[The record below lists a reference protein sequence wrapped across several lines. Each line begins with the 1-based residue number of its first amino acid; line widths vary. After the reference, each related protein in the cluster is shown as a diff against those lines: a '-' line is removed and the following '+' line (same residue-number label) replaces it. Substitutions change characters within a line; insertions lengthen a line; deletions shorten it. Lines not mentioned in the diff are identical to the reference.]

1 MFITVNGKKKEL
13 ITALTVAEYLEEN
26 GYVTSQIAV
35 ELNEEILPKADY
47 STVKLQENDVMEV
60 VSFMGGG

>member
-35 ELNEEILPKADY
+35 ELNEEILPKAEY
-47 STVKLQENDVMEV
+47 STVELQENDVMEV